1 MTPSPRPLIAIN
13 GELTSDPS
21 NPALRLPTRYGEAIL
36 NAGGIPV
43 AIPPVGGPADV
54 ARLLERV
61 DGLLLGGGDDFDTA
75 RLGLGPTH
83 PQAKPVPPSKQ
94 EFDFALARAALA
106 SAVPVLG
113 ICYGMQLLALAEGGR
128 LLQHLP
134 EDRPEA
140 REHRG
145 GARHPVLVEPASKL
159 GRALGVESLEVT
171 SRHHQAVAR
180 VGAGWK
186 VSAVDDQG
194 LIEAI
199 ESERAPFA
207 IGVQWHP
214 EVAPEGGPEH
224 RLFRALV
231 AASGAAAQR
240 RRAPRPMPLPV
251 TQSGTQSGI
260 AEDVR

>member
-1 MTPSPRPLIAIN
+1 MTLSPRPLIAIN
-13 GELTSDPS
+13 GELIADPS
-21 NPALRLPTRYGEAIL
+21 NPVLRLPARYAEAVL
-36 NAGGIPV
+36 NAGGIPL
-43 AIPPVGGPADV
+43 AITPVGGPADV

-83 PQAKPVPPSKQ
+83 PKAKPVPPSKQ
-94 EFDFALARAALA
+94 EFDFALARAALT
-106 SAVPVLG
+106 SGVPVLG

-134 EDRPEA
+134 DDRPEA
-140 REHRG
+140 REHGG
-145 GARHPVLVEPASKL
+145 GARHAVIVEPGSKL

-171 SRHHQAVAR
+171 SRHHQAVAQ
-180 VGAGWK
+180 VGAGWS

-194 LIEAI
+194 LIEAV

-214 EVAPEGGPEH
+214 EVAPEGGVEH

-231 AASGAAAQR
+231 AASGVAAQR
-240 RRAPRPMPLPV
+240 RRGSEPRL
-251 TQSGTQSGI
+251 QSRPPSITV
-260 AEDVR
+260 EEVR